1 MNNINLDINTYTVKE
16 LEKLLKLEV
25 PYSDNNVFQ
34 KKNLM
39 VKMIQTSTIA
49 ETKKEELYIFL
60 DNIYN
65 RLTNN
70 LEKIEDKKYND
81 VKQYDGNHFVI
92 KNENNNYSSLLEN
105 NKKINKSII
114 KRTYTIDSLFRR
126 NYDNKDNESHDF
138 TIELPET
145 ITKAITMTISS
156 IEIPLTY
163 YNVSED
169 LNNNYFKIELRDNGT
184 NYVNS
189 SLNIELKTGLYESR
203 YTSDAQVKAANIERE
218 INLRINKTNN
228 QDICNNLTFN
238 IDKTSGVSFF
248 KYDTS
253 GRDLLNTKNI
263 NINFDVNNEKSKSCN
278 NNFIYQKLGWQLGY
292 RERSITIDNSND
304 ILNIDVSGRYAS
316 ILSAGICYIN
326 YPRYLYITI
335 NDFQSSSRNYFSIAS
350 DSIIAPNI
358 VARINVLSLLEEKT
372 AFKQGASAGD
382 FLYTQK
388 HVREYFGPTDIGKLK
403 IGIIDEY
410 GRPFTLNNMDWSFV
424 VSFECFYN

>member
-16 LEKLLKLEV
+16 LEKLLKLEE

-39 VKMIQTSTIA
+39 VKMIQTSTIT

-105 NKKINKSII
+105 NKKVNKSII

-126 NYDNKDNESHDF
+126 NYDNNDNESHDY
-138 TIELPET
+138 THELPET
-145 ITKAITMTISS
+145 INKAITMTISS

-163 YNVSED
+163 YNISEE
-169 LNNNYFKIELRDNGT
+169 LNNDTFRIEIRNTNNNIDNSY
-184 NYVNS
+184 NVK
-189 SLNIELKTGLYESR
+189 LVPGLYESR
-203 YTSDAQVKAANIERE
+203 HTSGAQIKAANIETQ
-218 INLRINKTNN
+218 INARIVESNI
-228 QDICNNLTFN
+228 QDICNNLTFK
-238 IDKTSGVSFF
+238 IDKTSGISHFD
-248 KYDTS
+248 YDTS
-253 GRDLLNTKNI
+253 GSTLINKNI
-263 NINFDVNNEKSKSCN
+263 HINFDVNNDKSKTCSQ
-278 NNFIYQKLGWQLGY
+278 NFIYQKLGWQLGY
-292 RERSITIDNSND
+292 RERSITIDNSNVFLIQD
-304 ILNIDVSGRYAS
+304 ISNTIAS
-316 ILSAGICYIN
+316 IFSAGICYIN
-326 YPRYLYITI
+326 YPRYIYITI
-335 NDFQSSSRNYFSIAS
+335 DDFQSSSRNYFSIAS

-358 VARINVLSLLEEKT
+358 VARINILSLLEEKT
-372 AFKQGASAGD
+372 AFKQGAAAGD

-388 HVREYFGPTDIGKLK
+388 HVREYFGPTDIRKLK
-403 IGIIDEY
+403 IGLIDEY

>member
-70 LEKIEDKKYND
+70 LEKIDDKKYND

-92 KNENNNYSSLLEN
+92 KNQNNNYSSLLEN
-105 NKKINKSII
+105 NKKVNKSII

-126 NYDNKDNESHDF
+126 NYDNKDNESHDY
-138 TIELPET
+138 THELPET

-163 YNVSED
+163 YNISEE
-169 LNNNYFKIELRDNGT
+169 LNNNYFKIELKNNNTNVIDN
-184 NYVNS
+184 S
-189 SLNIELKTGLYESR
+189 INIALKTGLYESR

-218 INLRINKTNN
+218 INLRINKTNFP
-228 QDICNNLTFN
+228 DICNNLTFN
-238 IDKTSGVSFF
+238 IDKTSGVSYF

-253 GRDLLNTKNI
+253 GSSLLNNKNI
-263 NINFDVNNEKSKSCN
+263 NINFDVNNDKSKSCKD
-278 NNFIYQKLGWQLGY
+278 NFIYQKLGWQLGY
-292 RERSITIDNSND
+292 RERSITIDSSNA
-304 ILNIDVSGRYAS
+304 ILNADISGRYAS

-335 NDFQSSSRNYFSIAS
+335 DDFQSSSRNYFSIAS

-358 VARINVLSLLEEKT
+358 VARINILSLLEDKT
-372 AFKQGASAGD
+372 AFKQGASPGD

-388 HVREYFGPTDIGKLK
+388 HVREYFGPTDIRKLK

>member
-70 LEKIEDKKYND
+70 LEKIQDNKYND

-105 NKKINKSII
+105 NKKVNKSII

-126 NYDNKDNESHDF
+126 NYDNKDNESHDY
-138 TIELPET
+138 THELPET

-163 YNVSED
+163 YNISEE
-169 LNNNYFKIELRDNGT
+169 LNNNYFKIELKNNNTNIIDN
-184 NYVNS
+184 S
-189 SLNIELKTGLYESR
+189 INIALKTGLYESR

-218 INLRINKTNN
+218 INLRINKTNVP
-228 QDICNNLTFN
+228 DICNNLTFN

-253 GRDLLNTKNI
+253 GSSLLNNKNI
-263 NINFDVNNEKSKSCN
+263 NINFDVNNDKSKSCKD
-278 NNFIYQKLGWQLGY
+278 NFIYQKLGWQLGY
-292 RERSITIDNSND
+292 RERSITIDSSNA
-304 ILNIDVSGRYAS
+304 ILNADISGRYAS

-335 NDFQSSSRNYFSIAS
+335 DDFQSSSRNYFSIAS

-358 VARINVLSLLEEKT
+358 VARINVLSLLEDKT

-388 HVREYFGPTDIGKLK
+388 HVREYFGPTDIRKLK

>member
-1 MNNINLDINTYTVKE
+1 MNNINLDINKNNIKE
-16 LEKLLKLEV
+16 LKKLLKLEI

-105 NKKINKSII
+105 NKKVNKSII

-126 NYDNKDNESHDF
+126 NYDNNDNESHDY
-138 TIELPET
+138 THELPET
-145 ITKAITMTISS
+145 INKAITMTISS

-163 YNVSED
+163 YNISEE
-169 LNNNYFKIELRDNGT
+169 LNNDTFRIEIQNTNNDIDNSY
-184 NYVNS
+184 NVK
-189 SLNIELKTGLYESR
+189 LVPGLYESR
-203 YTSDAQVKAANIERE
+203 HTSGAQIKGSNIEE
-218 INLRINKTNN
+218 KINARIVESNIP
-228 QDICNNLTFN
+228 DICNNLKFK
-238 IDKTSGVSFF
+238 IDKTSGISHFD
-248 KYDTS
+248 YDTS
-253 GRDLLNTKNI
+253 GSTLINKNI
-263 NINFDVNNEKSKSCN
+263 HINFDVNNDKSKTCSQ
-278 NNFIYQKLGWQLGY
+278 NFIYQKLGWQLGY
-292 RERSITIDNSND
+292 RERSITIDNSNVFLIQD
-304 ILNIDVSGRYAS
+304 ISNTIAS
-316 ILSAGICYIN
+316 IFSAGICYIN
-326 YPRYLYITI
+326 YPRYIYITI
-335 NDFQSSSRNYFSIAS
+335 DDFQSSSRNYFSIAS

-358 VARINVLSLLEEKT
+358 VARINILSLLEEKT
-372 AFKQGASAGD
+372 AFKQGAAAGD

-388 HVREYFGPTDIGKLK
+388 HVREYFGPTDIRKLK
-403 IGIIDEY
+403 IGLIDEY

>member
-1 MNNINLDINTYTVKE
+1 MNNINLDINTYNIKE
-16 LEKLLKLEV
+16 LEKLLKLEI

-105 NKKINKSII
+105 NKKVNKSII

-126 NYDNKDNESHDF
+126 NYDNNDNESHDY
-138 TIELPET
+138 THELPET
-145 ITKAITMTISS
+145 INKAITMTISS

-163 YNVSED
+163 YNISEE
-169 LNNNYFKIELRDNGT
+169 LNNDTFRIEIQNTNNDIDNSY
-184 NYVNS
+184 NVK
-189 SLNIELKTGLYESR
+189 LVPGLYESR
-203 YTSDAQVKAANIERE
+203 HTSGAQIKGSNIEE
-218 INLRINKTNN
+218 KINARIVESNIP
-228 QDICNNLTFN
+228 DICNNLKFK
-238 IDKTSGVSFF
+238 IDKTSGISHFD
-248 KYDTS
+248 YDTS
-253 GRDLLNTKNI
+253 GSTLINKNI
-263 NINFDVNNEKSKSCN
+263 HINFDVNNDKSKTCSQ
-278 NNFIYQKLGWQLGY
+278 NFIYQKLGWQLGY
-292 RERSITIDNSND
+292 RERSITIDNSNVFLIQD
-304 ILNIDVSGRYAS
+304 ISNTIAS
-316 ILSAGICYIN
+316 IFSAGICYIN
-326 YPRYLYITI
+326 YPRYIYITI
-335 NDFQSSSRNYFSIAS
+335 DDFQSSSRNYFSIAS

-358 VARINVLSLLEEKT
+358 VARINILSLLEEKT
-372 AFKQGASAGD
+372 AFKQGAAAGD

-388 HVREYFGPTDIGKLK
+388 HVREYFGPTDIRKLK
-403 IGIIDEY
+403 IGLIDEY

>member
-70 LEKIEDKKYND
+70 LEKIDDEKYND
-81 VKQYDGNHFVI
+81 VKQYDGNHFVL

-105 NKKINKSII
+105 NKKVNKSII

-126 NYDNKDNESHDF
+126 NYDNKDNESHDY
-138 TIELPET
+138 TLELPET

-163 YNVSED
+163 YNISEE
-169 LNNNYFKIELRDNGT
+169 LNNNYFKIELKNNNTNNIDN
-184 NYVNS
+184 
-189 SLNIELKTGLYESR
+189 SLNIELTTGLYEAR
-203 YTSDAQVKAANIERE
+203 YTSDAQVKAANIENE
-218 INLRINKTNN
+218 INLRIKNTNFP
-228 QDICNNLTFN
+228 DICNNLTFK
-238 IDKTSGVSFF
+238 IDKTSGVSVFE
-248 KYDTS
+248 YDTS
-253 GRDLLNTKNI
+253 GSSLLNNKNI
-263 NINFDVNNEKSKSCN
+263 NINFDVNNDKSKSCKD
-278 NNFIYQKLGWQLGY
+278 NFIYQKLGWQLGY
-292 RERSITIDNSND
+292 RERSITIDSSNA
-304 ILNIDVSGRYAS
+304 ILNADISESSAS

-335 NDFQSSSRNYFSIAS
+335 DDFQSTSRNYFSIAA

-358 VARINVLSLLEEKT
+358 VARINILSLLEEKT
-372 AFKQGASAGD
+372 AFKQAAAAGD

-388 HVREYFGPTDIGKLK
+388 HVREYFGPTDIRKLK